1 LAGLRLAQKTLLDEM
16 MGEFDDLTVS
26 EAGRLNAAEITLRVS
41 ERAGLLAVL
50 PQAPAQER
58 TIDWD
63 ALTLEEK
70 EAFMR
75 DQLRTR
81 KGTT

>member
-1 LAGLRLAQKTLLDEM
+1 

-50 PQAPAQER
+50 PQAPAQAR

>member
-1 LAGLRLAQKTLLDEM
+1 VVGLRLVQKTLLDER

-26 EAGRLNAAEITLRVS
+26 KAGRLNAAEITLRVS

-50 PQAPAQER
+50 PQAPAQAR

-75 DQLRTR
+75 DQLRAR
-81 KGTT
+81 KGTP